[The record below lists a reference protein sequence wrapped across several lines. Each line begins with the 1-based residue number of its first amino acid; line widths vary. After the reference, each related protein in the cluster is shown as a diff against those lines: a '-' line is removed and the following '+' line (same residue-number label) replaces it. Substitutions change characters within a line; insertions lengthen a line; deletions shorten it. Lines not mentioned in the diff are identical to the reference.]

1 MGEGADY
8 GFGLA
13 KHFMPLPNTVVG
25 SHCAWEI
32 RLNALE
38 GRIPGDSEYD
48 LQSCKISTIK

>member
-1 MGEGADY
+1 MAEESPEVADY

-32 RLNALE
+32 RLNTLE
-38 GRIPGDSEYD
+38 GRIPG
-48 LQSCKISTIK
+48 KPG